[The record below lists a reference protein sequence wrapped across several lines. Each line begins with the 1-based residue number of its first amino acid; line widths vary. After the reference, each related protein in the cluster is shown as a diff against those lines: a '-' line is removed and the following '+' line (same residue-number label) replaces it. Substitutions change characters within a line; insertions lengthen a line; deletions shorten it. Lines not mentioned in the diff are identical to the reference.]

1 MKFDKFDFSLPLF
14 CKAVRYQIRKSYQLF
29 YLLSSSMFYQEFSFV
44 CLEDVHYTKVT
55 LNSPHS
61 SHIIPND
68 LIGSN
73 QLPIVLLFAASEI
86 IWVLAPHERIFQK
99 YFIADVLCLWGTPPS
114 AWNIVVRCSSR
125 GSIIPSLGTS
135 KEVRG
140 SWVEGLFAGC
150 ATHVRYERSLTHRHR
165 LLFSLPERAT
175 WNHLVFIESM
185 YLMLTEQQI
194 EDLTIPVPFCILQQ
208 FWNALSQMLMNDW
221 FAVGEQNLFATVID
235 RISTESSAGRY
246 RIMSFEE
253 DDSGTFTL
261 RIKSRSGKICVSL
274 WSTSHDENGHLINI
288 QVWIQLF
295 DRDLCYRMTEF

>member
-61 SHIIPND
+61 SHIVPND
-68 LIGSN
+68 VIGSN

-150 ATHVRYERSLTHRHR
+150 ATHVRYGRSLTHRHR
-165 LLFSLPERAT
+165 LLSDWACYMKSSGFYWVDVFNVDWATDRRLNDTRAFLYPSAVLECFVPNVDERLICCGRTKSFCKQSLTEF
-175 WNHLVFIESM
+175 HLNLQLGGIESWV
-185 YLMLTEQQI
+185 LKKTVVEHSRCELS
-194 EDLTIPVPFCILQQ
+194 PVQVRVVFRYGVLPMTKMDIL
-208 FWNALSQMLMNDW
+208 
-221 FAVGEQNLFATVID
+221 
-235 RISTESSAGRY
+235 
-246 RIMSFEE
+246 
-253 DDSGTFTL
+253 
-261 RIKSRSGKICVSL
+261 
-274 WSTSHDENGHLINI
+274 
-288 QVWIQLF
+288 
-295 DRDLCYRMTEF
+295 